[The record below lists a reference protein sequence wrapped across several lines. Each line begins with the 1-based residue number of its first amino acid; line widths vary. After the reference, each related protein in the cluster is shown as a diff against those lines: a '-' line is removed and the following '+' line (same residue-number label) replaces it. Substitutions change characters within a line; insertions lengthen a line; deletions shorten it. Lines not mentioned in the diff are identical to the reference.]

1 MKRLRATTVAAA
13 FAAASLA
20 LFAPSAQAYST
31 QGHHAR
37 IGSDGFG
44 HSATS
49 LAKAGRVG
57 FGHPHLG
64 KSKTLSD
71 KVVLPFSIALAGNH
85 VYYSEGFGST
95 INKLTA
101 YGAPKV
107 LATGPQGD
115 GDVAGLD
122 VAAGGRTMAFTS
134 SNGDHSTTTLTI
146 RTMGKRDVVADISGY
161 EAAHNPDGRIKY
173 GILAGGNPCAV
184 QILSQLSETGSATYK
199 GLVDSH
205 PYAVTRIPGGWAVAD
220 AGANAIFKVSNT
232 GKVSTLSVI
241 PAQKVTLTQ
250 KMVDGLA
257 ASMGSPPGSLNCIV
271 GVTYGFEAVPT
282 DVETGWLGKLY
293 VSTLPGGPE
302 DPSLGARGSV
312 YAVSPWGGWSYRVAT
327 GFLGATDLAV
337 AQDGSIYVTEFF
349 GGKIAKIR
357 HGHVTTAAKA
367 NAPLSLEVRGN
378 YLYVGNAGDV
388 DFETGQVLSPGSIQK
403 IRR

>member
-1 MKRLRATTVAAA
+1 MKRLSVTTVAAA

-20 LFAPSAQAYST
+20 LVAAPGASA

-37 IGSDGFG
+37 FGSHGIG

-49 LAKAGRVG
+49 LAKAGKLG
-57 FGHPHLG
+57 FGHPSLG
-64 KSKTLSD
+64 KGKTLTD
-71 KVVLPFSIALAGNH
+71 KAIMPFSIAVAGNH
-85 VYYSEGFGST
+85 VYYSEGMGST

-101 YGAPKV
+101 YGMPRV
-107 LATGPQGD
+107 LATGPQD

-122 VAAGGRTMAFTS
+122 VVAGGRTIAFTS

-146 RTMGKRDVVADISGY
+146 RTKGKRDVVADISGY
-161 EAAHNPDGRIKY
+161 EAAHNPDGRTTY
-173 GILAGGNPCAV
+173 GILAGGNACAE
-184 QILSQLSETGSATYK
+184 QILSQLSETGTATYK

-220 AGANAIFKVSNT
+220 AGANAIFRVSNT
-232 GKVSTLSVI
+232 GKVSTIAVI
-241 PAQKVTLTQ
+241 PAQKITLTQ

-257 ASMGSPPGSLNCIV
+257 ASMGAPSGSLDCIV

-282 DVETGWLGKLY
+282 DVETGWLGRLV

-312 YAVSPWGGWSYRVAT
+312 YAVSPWGGWPYRVAT

-337 AQDGSIYVTEFF
+337 APDGSIYVTEFF
-349 GGKIAKIR
+349 GGTIAKIR
-357 HGHVTTAAKA
+357 HGQVTSAVKAK
-367 NAPLSLEVRGN
+367 APLSIEARGR